1 MGRRSRHNQGNLG
14 NYFQNLKDY
23 FLGTNKANKASDDI
37 TREYQKQIDERTKKR
52 NEERTQEL
60 SDFDT
65 ARSQAAEDIRKQN
78 KAGYDAAVST
88 RQTALQD
95 ADAKYKKA
103 EWARNQAADMAVI
116 QQRKKLLQDDFD
128 KNGGIYYD
136 LNDGG
141 FKLRDIS
148 SGTDQPVAARFI
160 PSDTPIVIARK
171 GKSGQLEVLDPT
183 ADQKIISNTLAGRP
197 FKPHMGTPNEN
208 TEDAKNAQNLFNS
221 YLSRDADTDL
231 KVYGINPEDIR
242 STTRQNHSSTGDY
255 TADKKQAEADFNNNQ
270 AAQAYLGADDFVKS
284 NGKYNES
291 ARNHIVNDT
300 NESGKD
306 YKYDIN
312 DIEAERDGKIG
323 VARFKARAT
332 SPAAITAGAV
342 VGLPTAAYALNR
354 AYNGT
359 IDSLAEMQRVPD
371 GSAPG
376 GVAEEQKAQ
385 ITAAK
390 NLKQAIADQKAQ
402 EAYYNQLESSGAIK
416 PDEPIAIQN
425 MRNGIEPERVQ
436 ALQKVQ
442 DATAQVAQGN
452 VPVQVEGGEPEAAIA
467 SRGNDSNVEYS
478 PEVLAI
484 LQMLQENSDNED
496 AARALADYTYNN
508 YRGNKD
514 LNRLGWRAFLKQL
527 YDTQLMNK
535 GYDLNQY
542 RVRG

>member
-1 MGRRSRHNQGNLG
+1 MGRRRQNQGNIK

-23 FLGTNKANKASDDI
+23 FLGTTKADKASEDI
-37 TREYQKQIDERTKKR
+37 TREYDKQIADRTKKR
-52 NEERTQEL
+52 DEERTQEL
-60 SDFDT
+60 SDFDD
-65 ARSQAAEDIRKQN
+65 ARSKAADAIRAQN
-78 KAGYDAAVST
+78 KAGYDAAEST
-88 RQTALQD
+88 RKTALRD
-95 ADAKYKKA
+95 AEDKYNKA
-103 EWARNQAADMAVI
+103 EFARNQAADMAVI
-116 QQRKKLLQDDFD
+116 QERKQLLQKDFD
-128 KNGGIYYD
+128 QNGGVYYD
-136 LNDGG
+136 LDNGG
-141 FKLRDIS
+141 FKFRDA
-148 SGTDQPVAARFI
+148 SGNEQLIPARNIQP
-160 PSDTPIVIARK
+160 DTPIVIARK
-171 GKSGQLEVLDPT
+171 DSNGQLKVLDPT
-183 ADQKIISNTLAGRP
+183 ADQRIINNTLTVKPFNPIMGNAAENAADVNNARDLFSRYLGR
-197 FKPHMGTPNEN
+197 
-208 TEDAKNAQNLFNS
+208 NADN
-221 YLSRDADTDL
+221 DL
-231 KVYGINPEDIR
+231 KASGINPEDIR
-242 STTRQNHSSTGDY
+242 SNAIQSHTSTTAY
-255 TADKKQAEADFNNNQ
+255 TTDKNNAESYFNTNKSVKD
-270 AAQAYLGADDFVKS
+270 YLGADDYVKH
-284 NGKYNES
+284 NGKYNETK
-291 ARNHIVNDT
+291 RNKIVNDS

-306 YKYDIN
+306 YLDDID
-312 DIEAERDGKIG
+312 DIKAERDGKIG
-323 VARFKARAT
+323 MARFKAHAT

-342 VGLPTAAYALNR
+342 VGLPTAAYALNK

-376 GVAEEQKAQ
+376 GVTEEQKAQ

-416 PDEPIAIQN
+416 PDEPIEIQN

-442 DATAQVAQGN
+442 DVAAQVAQDN

-478 PEVLAI
+478 PEVLAL
-484 LQMLQENSDNED
+484 LQILQENSDNED

-535 GYDLNQY
+535 GYDINQY
-542 RVRG
+542 RIRG